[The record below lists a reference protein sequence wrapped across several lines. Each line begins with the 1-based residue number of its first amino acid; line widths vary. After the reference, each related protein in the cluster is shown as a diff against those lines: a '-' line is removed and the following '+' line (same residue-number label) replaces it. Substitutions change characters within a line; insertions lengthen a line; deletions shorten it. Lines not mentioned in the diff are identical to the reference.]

1 MQAFPIRD
9 VHAGFLFYAP
19 DQYEKL
25 YPIMETY
32 AREGVED
39 DPRTHMIQVFAS
51 NPSLNIDMAGFYT
64 FYSEP
69 FDTPA
74 AAIKPFFDLPT
85 THRTTQNKTAKEA
98 NYEVTEGFEDGIRY
112 DMQTY
117 SVRADAR
124 LFKQL
129 VDIWRFA
136 TAELDSTVTGWSSRI
151 VYQTISKNMI
161 RASDKKGGNVLG
173 LQATGDPLVIVT
185 YMFTWI
191 RAEDDDK
198 VYSGIDK
205 LISTSTSLAES
216 QNQLDDYI
224 YLNYAGSG
232 QKPIESYGLAQ
243 VKFLQR
249 VKAKYD
255 PEGVFEKLC
264 RGGFKIPSQCSK
276 VDDGYLNMQAG
287 GSNEQTCSHFL

>member
-1 MQAFPIRD
+1 
-9 VHAGFLFYAP
+9 
-19 DQYEKL
+19 
-25 YPIMETY
+25 
-32 AREGVED
+32 
-39 DPRTHMIQVFAS
+39 
-51 NPSLNIDMAGFYT
+51 
-64 FYSEP
+64 
-69 FDTPA
+69 
-74 AAIKPFFDLPT
+74 
-85 THRTTQNKTAKEA
+85 
-98 NYEVTEGFEDGIRY
+98 
-112 DMQTY
+112 
-117 SVRADAR
+117 
-124 LFKQL
+124 
-129 VDIWRFA
+129 
-136 TAELDSTVTGWSSRI
+136 
-151 VYQTISKNMI
+151 MI

-191 RAEDDDK
+191 RPEDDDK

-205 LISTSTSLAES
+205 LISTSTNLAES
-216 QNQLDDYI
+216 QNRLDDYI
-224 YLNYAGSG
+224 YLNHAGSG